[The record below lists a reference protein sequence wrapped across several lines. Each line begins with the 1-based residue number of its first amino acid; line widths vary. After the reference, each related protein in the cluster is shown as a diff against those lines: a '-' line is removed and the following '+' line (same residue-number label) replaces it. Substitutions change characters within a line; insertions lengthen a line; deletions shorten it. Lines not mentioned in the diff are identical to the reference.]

1 MNNRNIR
8 NSLLQ
13 RSDRMKIRLPEKF
26 MYTNPAKKSCA
37 YVQNGI
43 LYVKGHVDFEEL
55 MYSITYM
62 IKGYNKCYYCGCK
75 LTNKNRTLD
84 HMYPRRWGGIS
95 IPDNLIPSCKNCNQ
109 DKMDM
114 SYEQFLQYKKLKTKK
129 DKEKYYKKCLQ
140 ENLSVRKRAKFVL
153 KREWLSVYYIQDLL
167 RYMKFDRLE
176 KTKSK
181 NLAAY
186 YRNWRQYPS
195 PIIVSSN
202 NWVFKGKHILNHAKG
217 IKRKSVMAIVLENVV
232 VLDEYSL

>member
-1 MNNRNIR
+1 M
-8 NSLLQ
+8 Q
-13 RSDRMKIRLPEKF
+13 IRLPETF
-26 MYTNPAKKSCA
+26 MYANRSKNSSA
-37 YVQNGI
+37 YVKNGI
-43 LYVKGHVDFEEL
+43 LYVKGYVNFEEL

-62 IKGYNKCYYCGCK
+62 VKGYNTCHYCGCE
-75 LTNKNRTLD
+75 LTDKNRTLD

-95 IPDNLIPSCKNCNQ
+95 IPDNLIPSCKSCNG

-114 SYEQFLQYKKLKTKK
+114 SYEQFLKYKKLKNKK

-140 ENLSVRKRAKFVL
+140 ENLRVRKRAKFVL

-167 RYMKFDRLE
+167 RYMKFDKLK

-186 YRNWRQYPS
+186 YRNWRQYPH
-195 PIIVSSN
+195 PMVVSSN
-202 NWVFKGKHILNHAKG
+202 GWVLKGKHILNHAKG

-232 VLDEYSL
+232 VLDDSPL